1 MKVLVKL
8 SVVAFM
14 VLAANPIWANEDNS
28 LNELVSIENIEP
40 GKVQVAYYG
49 KSPEVVRV
57 SIYNEDNKAVFNEN
71 IKSVTGIKKPYNLKE
86 LPYGEYQFKIRVN
99 DEVIV
104 HHVKHEAPMY
114 PGNVI
119 MQAESFGEG
128 KIKTMLMGPGVK
140 DFKLRIYDQD
150 NKLLFQQDINQKE
163 NFGRVFN
170 FQESGAKKVS
180 LVLSNNHQILQRKDI
195 NL

>member
-8 SVVAFM
+8 SVMAFM
-14 VLAANPIWANEDNS
+14 VLAANPIWANEDNT
-28 LNELVSIENIEP
+28 LNALVSVEKIEP

-49 KSPEVVRV
+49 KSPRVVRV
-57 SIYNEDNKAVFNEN
+57 SIYNEDNQAVFKES
-71 IKSVTGIKKPYNLKE
+71 IKSITGIKKPYNLTE

-99 DEVIV
+99 DEITV
-104 HHVKHEAPMY
+104 HNVKHEAPMY
-114 PGNVI
+114 PGNVM

-128 KIKTMLMGPGVK
+128 KIKTMVMGPGVK
-140 DFKLRIYDQD
+140 NFKLRIYDQN

-163 NFGRVFN
+163 NYGRVFN
-170 FQESGAKKVS
+170 LQESGAKKVR